1 VTSIT
6 PTQSATSPKCQTYTL
21 QLQHNEL
28 TKEEKMSYAYSYE
41 TNSISK
47 WDTIQEDVADAYS
60 YLDEADEE
68 QPPLDDF
75 DDEDDEQLAK
85 LFALTWEN

>member
-1 VTSIT
+1 
-6 PTQSATSPKCQTYTL
+6 
-21 QLQHNEL
+21 
-28 TKEEKMSYAYSYE
+28 MSYAYHTS

-47 WDTIQEDVADAYS
+47 WDTIQEDVADAYA
-60 YLDEADEE
+60 YLDEEENE
-68 QPPLDDF
+68 QPPVDDF

>member
-1 VTSIT
+1 
-6 PTQSATSPKCQTYTL
+6 
-21 QLQHNEL
+21 
-28 TKEEKMSYAYSYE
+28 MSYAYSYE

-47 WDTIQEDVADAYS
+47 WDTIQEDVSDAYS
-60 YLDEADEE
+60 YLDEEETE
-68 QPPLDDF
+68 QPPVDDF